1 MKSSRKIEFHN
12 FFSLFSYIQSPSI
25 GDLGCGLK
33 YAGLNKLHSLYLLNF
48 PLLSTAVLMTANF
61 KADSIENMDLLLQ
74 LQPNRPILVS
84 EFWPGWFDHWFE
96 PIHNI
101 LSVDGNM

>member
-1 MKSSRKIEFHN
+1 MYLHITKFSRLPF
-12 FFSLFSYIQSPSI
+12 
-25 GDLGCGLK
+25 
-33 YAGLNKLHSLYLLNF
+33 
-48 PLLSTAVLMTANF
+48 TVLMTANF
-61 KADSIENMDLLLQ
+61 KDDSIENMDLLLQ